1 MGWVGPVVAFV
12 TRWTRIEH
20 LNIWTFCIIH
30 TASEYDQYDLFGQG
44 VILVLINQDDV
55 VCDINR
61 YLVWKDLW
69 KRPSRDD
76 IIFVWKTMINP

>member
-1 MGWVGPVVAFV
+1 MDGSTFLSE
-12 TRWTRIEH
+12 RIEH
-20 LNIWTFCIIH
+20 SNIWTFCIIH
-30 TASEYDQYDLFGQG
+30 TASENDHHDLFGQE
-44 VILVLINQDDV
+44 VILLLINQHDV